1 MAPLPL
7 ALRQIPELTPSGAAE
22 ERLTHLTVLPFS
34 DFKWMLLVR
43 CACLATLAA
52 PRGSVAS
59 WGSWDAY
66 GLELTTD
73 VITDVTGIGLRI
85 GEHEATCGLLP
96 EAPEHRDLRL
106 TRDHL

>member
-1 MAPLPL
+1 MV
-7 ALRQIPELTPSGAAE
+7 EG
-22 ERLTHLTVLPFS
+22 RLTHLTALPFS

-43 CACLATLAA
+43 CAWLASFATSLT

-96 EAPEHRDLRL
+96 ESPDHRDLRL